1 MPLAP
6 WQSSCRRI
14 RAVNLLRLRQGVA
27 RFAKTARIGQ
37 SESALKPSKLN
48 RKLPDGQP
56 RRSGR
61 SRTESADAK
70 SAGIKEIA
78 ATVGVSI
85 GTVDRAL
92 HARPGISEA
101 TRARIMKA
109 AATLGYRPN
118 LAARHLKLGRQR
130 RILVHLPQEIASY
143 FDALRQGIQ
152 QAAAQLQPPLKVD
165 FRSYPRMGHGEIES
179 LQAAL
184 ERSCDGIILAPGAP
198 SRIAPLIRQAAVNG
212 TPVVCVAT
220 DAPDSDRLAVVS
232 SDPFTSGAIVA
243 ELLTR
248 MDRGKHQAAIIT
260 GDLATVDH
268 SEKVRGFRAM
278 MADLGSSL
286 TLAEI
291 AEAHDEP
298 REAYRQTCDL
308 LARHPNLSSIYV
320 STSNSLPVI
329 EALEER
335 GRTDK
340 VSVIVTDLFP
350 ELIPLMRAGKVFATL
365 YQRPLTQGRLAF
377 EAMHR
382 FVVEG
387 IRPKPVQKLP
397 PYIVLRSNLDLFIE
411 NSPEFDGLSPS
422 LAAQSP
428 PATKKD

>member
-1 MPLAP
+1 MPPLK
-6 WQSSCRRI
+6 SSRLHRKPPGGRARRSVRS
-14 RAVNLLRLRQGVA
+14 RA
-27 RFAKTARIGQ
+27 
-37 SESALKPSKLN
+37 ESA
-48 RKLPDGQP
+48 
-56 RRSGR
+56 
-61 SRTESADAK
+61 EAK

-92 HARPGISEA
+92 HSRPGISES
-101 TRARIMKA
+101 TRARILKV

-118 LAARHLKLGRQR
+118 LAARHLKLGQQR
-130 RILVHLPQEIASY
+130 RISVHLPEEIASY

-152 QAAAQLQPPLKVD
+152 LAAAQLQPSLNVD
-165 FRSYPRMGHGEIES
+165 FHSYPRMGHGEIES
-179 LQAAL
+179 LQSVL
-184 ERSCDGIILAPGAP
+184 DGSCDGIILAPGAA
-198 SRIAPLIRQAAVNG
+198 SRVAPLIRQATARG
-212 TPVVCVAT
+212 TPVVCVAS

-243 ELLTR
+243 ELLSR
-248 MDRGKHQAAIIT
+248 MDRGSNQAAIIT

-286 TLAEI
+286 ALAEV

-308 LARHPNLSSIYV
+308 LARHPTLSGIYV

-329 EALEER
+329 KALEER

-340 VSVIVTDLFP
+340 VTVVVTDLFP
-350 ELIPLMRAGKVFATL
+350 ELVPLMRVGKVFATL

-382 FVVEG
+382 FIVEG
-387 IRPKPVQKLP
+387 TRPKPVQKLP
-397 PYIVLRSNLDLFIE
+397 PYIVLRSNLEVFIE
-411 NSPEFDGLSPS
+411 NSPEFERLGR
-422 LAAQSP
+422 
-428 PATKKD
+428 

>member
-1 MPLAP
+1 MSAP
-6 WQSSCRRI
+6 KSPK
-14 RAVNLLRLRQGVA
+14 LRQ
-27 RFAKTARIGQ
+27 
-37 SESALKPSKLN
+37 
-48 RKLPDGQP
+48 KLPGAQT
-56 RRSGR
+56 RRAR
-61 SRTESADAK
+61 AQAAEAK

-78 ATVGVSI
+78 EAVGVSI

-130 RILVHLPQEIASY
+130 QISVHLPQEIASY
-143 FDALRQGIQ
+143 FDAMRQGIQ
-152 QAAAQLQPPLKVD
+152 QAAAQLQPPLKVE
-165 FRSYPRMGHGEIES
+165 FHSFPRMGQGEIES
-179 LQAAL
+179 LQAVL
-184 ERSCDGIILAPGAP
+184 DQSCDGIIIAPGAP
-198 SRIAPLIRQAAVNG
+198 TRIAPLIRQATQRG
-212 TPVVCVAT
+212 IPVVCVAT

-243 ELLTR
+243 ELLSR
-248 MDRGKHQAAIIT
+248 LDRGSHQAAIIT

-268 SEKVRGFRAM
+268 SEKVRGFRSM
-278 MADLGSSL
+278 MVDLGSSL
-286 TLAEI
+286 TLAEV
-291 AEAHDEP
+291 AEAHDDP

-308 LARHPNLSSIYV
+308 LARRPKLSSIYV

-335 GRTDK
+335 GRTRE

-350 ELIPLMRAGKVFATL
+350 ELVPLMRAGKVFATL

-382 FVVEG
+382 FIVEG

-397 PYIVLRSNLDLFIE
+397 PYIVLRSNLELFIE
-411 NSPEFDGLSPS
+411 NSPEFAP
-422 LAAQSP
+422 AA
-428 PATKKD
+428 KKD

>member
-1 MPLAP
+1 MRGWRQPDETAK
-6 WQSSCRRI
+6 W
-14 RAVNLLRLRQGVA
+14 RL
-27 RFAKTARIGQ
+27 
-37 SESALKPSKLN
+37 ALKSSKLN
-48 RKLPDGQP
+48 RKLPGVP
-56 RRSGR
+56 ARRSSR
-61 SRTESADAK
+61 SRAESVEAK

-78 ATVGVSI
+78 ASVGVSI

-101 TRARIMKA
+101 TRARILKA
-109 AATLGYRPN
+109 ATALGYRPN

-130 RILVHLPQEIASY
+130 RISVHLPQEIASY
-143 FDALRQGIQ
+143 FDAMRQGIQ

-165 FRSYPRMGHGEIES
+165 FHSYPRMGQGEIES
-179 LQAAL
+179 LQTVL
-184 ERSCDGIILAPGAP
+184 DGSSDGLILAPGTP
-198 SRIAPLIRQAAVNG
+198 SRIAPLIRQATARG

-248 MDRGKHQAAIIT
+248 MDRGNHQAAIIT

-278 MADLGSSL
+278 MADLGGSL

-329 EALEER
+329 KALEER
-335 GRTDK
+335 GRTDQ

-350 ELIPLMRAGKVFATL
+350 ELVPLMRVGKVFATL

-382 FVVEG
+382 FIVEG

-411 NSPEFDGLSPS
+411 NSPEFDGSSPA
-422 LAAQSP
+422 LGDNRRAA
-428 PATKKD
+428 K

>member
-1 MPLAP
+1 M
-6 WQSSCRRI
+6 
-14 RAVNLLRLRQGVA
+14 
-27 RFAKTARIGQ
+27 
-37 SESALKPSKLN
+37 SASKSPKSN
-48 RKLPDGQP
+48 RKPTDAPL
-56 RRSGR
+56 RRATR
-61 SRTESADAK
+61 SRAEPVDAK

-78 ATVGVSI
+78 ESVGVSI

-101 TRARIMKA
+101 TRARILKA
-109 AATLGYRPN
+109 AAALGYRPN

-130 RILVHLPQEIASY
+130 QISIHLPQEIASY

-152 QAAAQLQPPLKVD
+152 QAAAQLQPPLSVE
-165 FRSYPRMGHGEIES
+165 FHSFPRMGHGEMES
-179 LQAAL
+179 LQSAL
-184 ERSCDGIILAPGAP
+184 DRSCDGIILAPGAP
-198 SRIAPLIRQAAVNG
+198 TRIAPLIRQATQRG
-212 TPVVCVAT
+212 IPVVCVAT

-243 ELLTR
+243 ELLSR
-248 MDRGKHQAAIIT
+248 MDRGNNQAAIIT

-286 TLAEI
+286 TLAEV
-291 AEAHDEP
+291 AEAHDDP
-298 REAYRQTCDL
+298 REAYRQTSDL
-308 LARHPNLSSIYV
+308 LARHPKLSSIYV
-320 STSNSLPVI
+320 STSNSLPVL

-335 GRTDK
+335 GRAGE

-350 ELIPLMRAGKVFATL
+350 ELVPLMRAGKVFATL

-382 FVVEG
+382 FIVEG
-387 IRPKPVQKLP
+387 VRPKPVQKLP
-397 PYIVLRSNLDLFIE
+397 PYIVLRSNLELFIE
-411 NSPEFDGLSPS
+411 SSPEFD
-422 LAAQSP
+422 

>member
-1 MPLAP
+1 MSPVK
-6 WQSSCRRI
+6 SSKLDRKPPD
-14 RAVNLLRLRQGVA
+14 GH
-27 RFAKTARIGQ
+27 
-37 SESALKPSKLN
+37 KPSGSQ
-48 RKLPDGQP
+48 R
-56 RRSGR
+56 RRS
-61 SRTESADAK
+61 SRMTAESADAK

-78 ATVGVSI
+78 AAVGVSI

-92 HARPGISEA
+92 HARSGISEA

-109 AATLGYRPN
+109 AAALGYRPN
-118 LAARHLKLGRQR
+118 LAARHLKLGRQPQ
-130 RILVHLPQEIASY
+130 ISVHLPQEIASY

-152 QAAAQLQPPLKVD
+152 QAAALLQPTLKVD
-165 FRSYPRMGHGEIES
+165 FHSYPRMGHGEVES
-179 LQAAL
+179 LQAVL
-184 ERSCDGIILAPGAP
+184 DQSCDGIILAPSTP
-198 SRIAPLIRQAAVNG
+198 SRVAPLIREATVSG
-212 TPVVCVAT
+212 IPVICVAT

-248 MDRGKHQAAIIT
+248 LDTGNHQAAIIT
-260 GDLATVDH
+260 GDLATLDH

-286 TLAEI
+286 TLAEV

-329 EALEER
+329 KALEER
-335 GRTDK
+335 GRAGK
-340 VSVIVTDLFP
+340 VTVIVTDLFP
-350 ELIPLMRAGKVFATL
+350 ELVPLMRVGKVFATL

-382 FVVEG
+382 FIVEG
-387 IRPKPVQKLP
+387 TRPKPVRKLP
-397 PYIVLRSNLDLFIE
+397 PYIVLRSNLDVLIE
-411 NSPEFDGLSPS
+411 NSPEFDGLGQS
-422 LAAQSP
+422 LAAEPLS
-428 PATKKD
+428 AANKD

>member
-1 MPLAP
+1 M
-6 WQSSCRRI
+6 SS
-14 RAVNLLRLRQGVA
+14 V
-27 RFAKTARIGQ
+27 K
-37 SESALKPSKLN
+37 SSKLN
-48 RKLPDGQP
+48 RKRPGG
-56 RRSGR
+56 RTRKSIR
-61 SRTESADAK
+61 SRVESAEAK

-92 HARPGISEA
+92 HSRPGISEA
-101 TRARIMKA
+101 TRARIMQA

-118 LAARHLKLGRQR
+118 LAARHLKLGRQPQ
-130 RILVHLPQEIASY
+130 ISVHVPQEIASY

-165 FRSYPRMGHGEIES
+165 FRSFPRIGQGEIES
-179 LQAAL
+179 LQSVL
-184 ERSCDGIILAPGAP
+184 DHSCDGIILAPGAP
-198 SRIAPLIRQAAVNG
+198 SRISPLIRQATLRG
-212 TPVVCVAT
+212 IPVVCVAS

-248 MDRGKHQAAIIT
+248 MDRGSHQAAIIT

-286 TLAEI
+286 TLAEV

-298 REAYRQTCDL
+298 REAYRQTCDVL
-308 LARHPNLSSIYV
+308 TRHPNLTSIYV

-329 EALEER
+329 KALEER
-335 GRTDK
+335 GRADR
-340 VSVIVTDLFP
+340 VCVIVTDLFP
-350 ELIPLMRAGKVFATL
+350 ELIPLMRVGKVFATL
-365 YQRPLTQGRLAF
+365 YQRPLAQGRLAF

-382 FVVEG
+382 FIVEG

-397 PYIVLRSNLDLFIE
+397 PYIVLRSNLDVFIE
-411 NSPEFDGLSPS
+411 NSPEFDGWAGRLRESHRS
-422 LAAQSP
+422 A
-428 PATKKD
+428 K

>member
-1 MPLAP
+1 MSPVK
-6 WQSSCRRI
+6 S
-14 RAVNLLRLRQGVA
+14 
-27 RFAKTARIGQ
+27 
-37 SESALKPSKLN
+37 SKLN
-48 RKLPDGQP
+48 RKRPGGQT
-56 RRSGR
+56 RKSSRSKA
-61 SRTESADAK
+61 ESAEAK

-92 HARPGISEA
+92 HSRPGISEA
-101 TRARIMKA
+101 TRARIMQA

-118 LAARHLKLGRQR
+118 LAARHLKLGRQPQ
-130 RILVHLPQEIASY
+130 ISVHLPQEIASY
-143 FDALRQGIQ
+143 FDALRQGVQ

-165 FRSYPRMGHGEIES
+165 FRSFPRIGQGEIES
-179 LQAAL
+179 LQSVL
-184 ERSCDGIILAPGAP
+184 DQSCDGIILAPGAP
-198 SRIAPLIRQAAVNG
+198 SRISPLIRQA
-212 TPVVCVAT
+212 TLRDIPVVCVAS
-220 DAPDSDRLAVVS
+220 DAPDSERLAVVS

-248 MDRGKHQAAIIT
+248 MDRGNHQAAIIT

-278 MADLGSSL
+278 MAELGSSL
-286 TLAEI
+286 TLAEV

-298 REAYRQTCDL
+298 REAYRQTCDVL
-308 LARHPNLSSIYV
+308 SRHPNLTSIYV

-329 EALEER
+329 KALDER
-335 GRTDK
+335 GRADK

-350 ELIPLMRAGKVFATL
+350 ELIPLMRVGKVFATL

-382 FVVEG
+382 FIVEG

-397 PYIVLRSNLDLFIE
+397 PYIVLRSNLDVFIE
-411 NSPEFDGLSPS
+411 NSPEFDGWAGRLRDSTR
-422 LAAQSP
+422 
-428 PATKKD
+428 PAK

>member
-1 MPLAP
+1 MSAVAEVITREPFSEISAGLAA
-6 WQSSCRRI
+6 
-14 RAVNLLRLRQGVA
+14 RASA
-27 RFAKTARIGQ
+27 YTP
-37 SESALKPSKLN
+37 ESALAGASSQSEAEPVDVK
-48 RKLPDGQP
+48 
-56 RRSGR
+56 
-61 SRTESADAK
+61 A
-70 SAGIKEIA
+70 AGIKEIA

-92 HARPGISEA
+92 HARPGISKA

-109 AATLGYRPN
+109 AVTLGYRPN
-118 LAARHLKLGRQR
+118 LAARHLKLGRQP
-130 RILVHLPQEIASY
+130 RILVHMPQEIASY

-179 LQAAL
+179 LQTVL
-184 ERSCDGIILAPGAP
+184 ESSCDGIILAPSAP
-198 SRIAPLIRQAAVNG
+198 SRIAPLIREATLRG
-212 TPVVCVAT
+212 IPVVCVAT
-220 DAPDSDRLAVVS
+220 DAPDSDRLAAVS

-243 ELLTR
+243 ELLSR
-248 MDRGKHQAAIIT
+248 LDRGNNQAAIIT

-278 MADLGSSL
+278 LADLGSSL
-286 TLAEI
+286 TLAEV
-291 AEAHDEP
+291 AEAHDES

-320 STSNSLPVI
+320 STSNSVPVI
-329 EALEER
+329 QALEDR

-340 VSVIVTDLFP
+340 VTVIVTDLFP
-350 ELIPLMRAGKVFATL
+350 ELVPLMRVGKVFATL

-382 FVVEG
+382 FIVEG
-387 IRPKPVQKLP
+387 IRPKPVHKLP

-411 NSPEFDGLSPS
+411 NSLEFDGLNPTA
-422 LAAQSP
+422 AAQPSTG
-428 PATKKD
+428 AQK

>member
-1 MPLAP
+1 M
-6 WQSSCRRI
+6 
-14 RAVNLLRLRQGVA
+14 A
-27 RFAKTARIGQ
+27 RFCERPHETANQ
-37 SESALKPSKLN
+37 YLPVKSSKLN
-48 RKLPDGQP
+48 RKLPGGHTG
-56 RRSGR
+56 RAIRSKA
-61 SRTESADAK
+61 ESAAAK

-78 ATVGVSI
+78 ETVGVSI

-92 HARPGISEA
+92 HSRPGISEA

-130 RILVHLPQEIASY
+130 QISVHLPQEIASY
-143 FDALRQGIQ
+143 FDAVRQGIQ

-179 LQAAL
+179 LQTVL
-184 ERSCDGIILAPGAP
+184 ESSCDGIILAPSAP
-198 SRIAPLIRQAAVNG
+198 SRIAPLIRQATLRG
-212 TPVVCVAT
+212 IPVVCVAT

-248 MDRGKHQAAIIT
+248 LDRGDNQAAIIT

-286 TLAEI
+286 TLAEV
-291 AEAHDEP
+291 AEAHDES

-308 LARHPNLSSIYV
+308 LARHPKLSSIYV
-320 STSNSLPVI
+320 STSNSVPVI
-329 EALEER
+329 QALEER

-340 VSVIVTDLFP
+340 VTVIVTDLFP
-350 ELIPLMRAGKVFATL
+350 ELVPLMRVGKVFATL

-377 EAMHR
+377 EAVHR
-382 FVVEG
+382 FIVEG
-387 IRPKPVQKLP
+387 IHPKPVQKLP
-397 PYIVLRSNLDLFIE
+397 PYIVLRSNLDVFIE
-411 NSPEFDGLSPS
+411 NSPEFDGLDRS
-422 LAAQSP
+422 LAGQKP
-428 PATKKD
+428 PAAKKD

>member
-1 MPLAP
+1 M
-6 WQSSCRRI
+6 
-14 RAVNLLRLRQGVA
+14 RARQQTDPPV
-27 RFAKTARIGQ
+27 
-37 SESALKPSKLN
+37 KPSKLN
-48 RKLPDGQP
+48 RKPSDGHGHKPTAGQR
-56 RRSGR
+56 RRSRG
-61 SRTESADAK
+61 SRAESVEAK

-78 ATVGVSI
+78 AAVGVSI

-92 HARPGISEA
+92 HSRPGISEA

-109 AATLGYRPN
+109 AAALGYRPN
-118 LAARHLKLGRQR
+118 LAARHLKLGRQP
-130 RILVHLPQEIASY
+130 RISVHLPQEIASY

-152 QAAAQLQPPLKVD
+152 QAAALLQPTLQVD
-165 FRSYPRMGHGEIES
+165 FHSYPRMGHGEMES
-179 LQAAL
+179 LQTVL
-184 ERSCDGIILAPGAP
+184 DQSCDGIILAPSAP
-198 SRIAPLIRQAAVNG
+198 SRVAPLIRQATVSG
-212 TPVVCVAT
+212 IPVICVAT

-248 MDRGKHQAAIIT
+248 LDRGNHQAAIIT
-260 GDLATVDH
+260 GDLATLDH

-308 LARHPNLSSIYV
+308 LARHPDLSSIYV

-329 EALEER
+329 KALEER
-335 GRTDK
+335 GRAGK
-340 VSVIVTDLFP
+340 VAVIVTDLFP
-350 ELIPLMRAGKVFATL
+350 ELVPLMRAGKIFATL

-382 FVVEG
+382 FIVEG
-387 IRPKPVQKLP
+387 TRPKPVRRLP
-397 PYIVLRSNLDLFIE
+397 PYIVLRSNLDVLIE
-411 NSPEFDGLSPS
+411 SSPELDGLGAS
-422 LAAQSP
+422 LAAP
-428 PATKKD
+428 KKD

>member
-1 MPLAP
+1 MSAP
-6 WQSSCRRI
+6 KTSKPKQKPPGTAARR
-14 RAVNLLRLRQGVA
+14 AQA
-27 RFAKTARIGQ
+27 ETAD
-37 SESALKPSKLN
+37 P
-48 RKLPDGQP
+48 
-56 RRSGR
+56 
-61 SRTESADAK
+61 K

-78 ATVGVSI
+78 EAVGVSI

-92 HARPGISEA
+92 HSRPGISEA

-109 AATLGYRPN
+109 AAALGYRPN
-118 LAARHLKLGRQR
+118 LAARHLKLGRQQQ
-130 RILVHLPQEIASY
+130 ISVHLPQEIASY
-143 FDALRQGIQ
+143 FDAMRQGIQ
-152 QAAAQLQPPLKVD
+152 QAAAQLQPPLKVE
-165 FRSYPRMGHGEIES
+165 FHSFPRMGQGEIES
-179 LQAAL
+179 LQTVL
-184 ERSCDGIILAPGAP
+184 DQSCDGIIIAPGAP
-198 SRIAPLIRQAAVNG
+198 GRIAPLIRQATQRG

-248 MDRGKHQAAIIT
+248 MDKGNHQAAIIT

-268 SEKVRGFRAM
+268 SEKVRGFRSM

-286 TLAEI
+286 TLAEV

-308 LARHPNLSSIYV
+308 LARHPKLSSIYV

-335 GRTDK
+335 GRAGDI
-340 VSVIVTDLFP
+340 SVIVTDLFP
-350 ELIPLMRAGKVFATL
+350 ELVPLMRAGKVFATL

-397 PYIVLRSNLDLFIE
+397 PYIVLRSNLELFIE
-411 NSPEFDGLSPS
+411 NSPEFAP
-422 LAAQSP
+422 AA
-428 PATKKD
+428 KKD

>member
-1 MPLAP
+1 MSAP
-6 WQSSCRRI
+6 KSP
-14 RAVNLLRLRQGVA
+14 
-27 RFAKTARIGQ
+27 K
-37 SESALKPSKLN
+37 LKQ
-48 RKLPDGQP
+48 KLPGAQT
-56 RRSGR
+56 RRAR
-61 SRTESADAK
+61 AAAADPK

-78 ATVGVSI
+78 EAVGVSI

-92 HARPGISEA
+92 HSRPGISEA

-109 AATLGYRPN
+109 AAALGYRPN

-130 RILVHLPQEIASY
+130 QISVHLPQEIASY
-143 FDALRQGIQ
+143 FDAMRQGIQ
-152 QAAAQLQPPLKVD
+152 QAAAQLQPPLQVE
-165 FRSYPRMGHGEIES
+165 FHSFPRMGQGEIES
-179 LQAAL
+179 LQAVL
-184 ERSCDGIILAPGAP
+184 DQSCDGIIIAPGAP
-198 SRIAPLIRQAAVNG
+198 TRIAPLIRQATQRG
-212 TPVVCVAT
+212 IPVVCVAT

-243 ELLTR
+243 ELLSR
-248 MDRGKHQAAIIT
+248 MDKGSHQAAIIT

-268 SEKVRGFRAM
+268 SEKVRGFRSM

-286 TLAEI
+286 TLAEV
-291 AEAHDEP
+291 AEAHDDP

-308 LARHPNLSSIYV
+308 LARRPKLSSIYV

-335 GRTDK
+335 GRTRE

-350 ELIPLMRAGKVFATL
+350 ELVPLMRAGKVFATL

-382 FVVEG
+382 FIVEG

-397 PYIVLRSNLDLFIE
+397 PYIVLRSNLELFIE
-411 NSPEFDGLSPS
+411 NSPEFDP
-422 LAAQSP
+422 AA
-428 PATKKD
+428 KKD